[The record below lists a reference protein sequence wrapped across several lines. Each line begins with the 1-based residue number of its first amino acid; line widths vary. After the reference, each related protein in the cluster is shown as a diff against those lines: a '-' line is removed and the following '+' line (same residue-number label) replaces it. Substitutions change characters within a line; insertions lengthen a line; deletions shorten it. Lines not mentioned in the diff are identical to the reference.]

1 MYIRSISVVVALL
14 VTVLQPAGGQTLLID
29 SLRQALTR
37 NNLSPQ
43 EHIVTMA
50 LLARAHSRT
59 DAAEGVGIAQD
70 AVQRAW
76 ALKDPAAT
84 SFAYSIL
91 SLLRYY
97 NGDGEPAAYAALD
110 SAFYYARQSRQK
122 RPLGIAWFRK
132 AWLQNIEGK
141 FQDAVSSS
149 MEALRNLDNT
159 NSFNYES
166 SVYYALSMTHGNW
179 QDLPQQGKYG
189 KLCLETALKSG
200 DQDNVASAYQ
210 ALASYYLNMFQ
221 KNERKRPLLDT
232 ALLHFRKCVDVY
244 LKHGD
249 KMVYQKVLPVI
260 ALNVVGLYQRY
271 PIGSHA
277 QDSIDRYVG
286 IAMKSSS
293 ATGQPGVTSM
303 CYGMLSEY
311 ELGRGN
317 FKKAEK
323 ILLSSLTVIQEADSM
338 KRSRLKSKV
347 LEKLVE
353 VAEKQGDYQKAFRY
367 YHSYHKLY
375 EALFDS
381 ERLSIAKKLE
391 TQYQSEKDQAALASL
406 QHANALNERLNRV
419 YIALS
424 VTIALVL
431 LLLLWSLRSRLKV
444 TLQQKKLLE
453 VEKEDAALMAQLKQQ
468 ENKQLALEKLEAE
481 LKARLK
487 EEETL
492 RLQAEQKLM
501 HELQGRLQK
510 DLLAG
515 SLQIEQKDELLQTV
529 QKKIE
534 ASTKDQ
540 TIVRQINSIIDQ
552 NKKTDESFAATRAE
566 FDSVRPEFFEQL
578 RLKSNDT
585 LSRLDL
591 KHCAYISIGLT
602 NKEIAQRLAVAPKSI
617 LMSRYRIKIKLGL
630 TKEEDLDEF
639 IGKLG

>member
-1 MYIRSISVVVALL
+1 MYIRSIFVAVALL
-14 VTVLQPAGGQTLLID
+14 VTVLQPASGQTLLID
-29 SLRQALTR
+29 SLRQALLR

-59 DAAEGVGIAQD
+59 DAAEGLGIAQD

-76 ALKDPAAT
+76 TLKDPATT

-91 SLLRYY
+91 SMLRYY
-97 NGDGEPAAYAALD
+97 NGDGESAAYAILD

-141 FQDAVSSS
+141 FQEAVGGF
-149 MEALRNLDNT
+149 MEALRNLDGT

-166 SVYYALSMTHGNW
+166 SIYYALSTAHGNW
-179 QDLPQQGKYG
+179 KDLPQQGKYG
-189 KLCLETALKSG
+189 RLCLETARKSG
-200 DQDNVASAYQ
+200 DLDNIASAHQ
-210 ALASYYLNMFQ
+210 VLASYYLNMFQ
-221 KNERKRPLLDT
+221 KDERKQPLLDT
-232 ALLHFRKCVDVY
+232 ALLHFRKGVEVY

-249 KMVYQKVLPVI
+249 KMVFQKMLPIV
-260 ALNVVGLYQRY
+260 ALHVAGLYQQY
-271 PIGSHA
+271 PIGHHA

-293 ATGQPGVTSM
+293 ATGQSAVTSM

-317 FKKAEK
+317 FKKAEQ
-323 ILLSSLTVIQEADSM
+323 ILLSGLTAIQEADSV

-367 YHSYHKLY
+367 YHDYHRLY
-375 EALFDS
+375 EALFDA
-381 ERLSIAKKLE
+381 ERLGIVKKLE

-406 QHANALNERLNRV
+406 QQANALNERLNRV

-453 VEKEDAALMAQLKQQ
+453 VEKEDAALTAQLKQQ

-487 EEETL
+487 EEEAL

-552 NKKTDESFAATRAE
+552 NKKTDESFAANRAE

-578 RLKSNDT
+578 RQKSNDT